1 LESTGGSQ
9 GVSLSFKEG
18 QRLDVFSIVLQ
29 LMLKNVARI
38 ASNSAILA
46 IDIERNFLRELIAD
60 LLVSLLKTVIS
71 NLLGLIFARD
81 AVTLRNH
88 VDIMNCFCG
97 NSPEIISR
105 EEKKIALTNL

>member
-1 LESTGGSQ
+1 
-9 GVSLSFKEG
+9 
-18 QRLDVFSIVLQ
+18 
-29 LMLKNVARI
+29 MLKNVARI

-60 LLVSLLKTVIS
+60 LLVSLLKTVKS

-97 NSPEIISR
+97 NSPEIISC
-105 EEKKIALTNL
+105 EEKKLH